1 MCCCYLCVA
10 LTPYGEYWDFSNE
23 CSGCHHTCTAHCNGE
38 LFNLVGSLNEC
49 VRIKEA
55 KTKAFMDGLGHR
67 GSERP
72 TEREM
77 RLFMSIHDQCGQ
89 AMFGVFSLDQ

>member
-1 MCCCYLCVA
+1 MDAAVVVTSPA
-10 LTPYGEYWDFSNE
+10 LHAATERCLTLLGLSMI
-23 CSGCHHTCTAHCNGE
+23 
-38 LFNLVGSLNEC
+38 EC

-55 KTKAFMDGLGHR
+55 KTKTCMDGLGHR

-89 AMFGVFSLDQ
+89 AMFGVFSLDQWLINQTEAQ